1 MASYYHPYDK
11 VECPLLRSESRELEE
26 KESTEK
32 VMRKNNIKYKFE
44 DEYEGGGGEIEDEYE

>member
-1 MASYYHPYDK
+1 M
-11 VECPLLRSESRELEE
+11 LRSESRELEE